1 MTLSYTLNFSNPLK
15 QYTITVPSI
24 TTGPGKNNYST
35 SLDLIGPG
43 YPNYGQDTAQNFL
56 KLLENFASPHPPNNA
71 IEGQLWYDTRNP
83 ENKVLRINNGKV
95 TSGRWPSVSGIYKQ
109 PNDPS
114 IEYSTD
120 IVEGDVWV
128 DTANSQLKLRYADN
142 WTLVGPAI
150 GIGANKTGVE
160 SVVIES
166 NTGTNYPAILSW
178 VNGRVVEII
187 SYNEFTPRSIID
199 GFSTIKPGANLT
211 TRVSAKFNGLA
222 DRASALEISSGV
234 RIRAD
239 EVLKNKAT
247 SQTHT
252 GTFVVESGSGFYVT
266 NPLYSQS
273 LNVYHSSAG
282 GFVNFANT
290 ASTFKIG
297 IQDTAYIKFNGPNGN
312 IGINTSPTSSSST
325 LDVNGSGRYSS
336 TLTVSTTAS
345 TALSV
350 AGGARIGGNLIVVGS
365 LSFSGVTTSSNKLI
379 VGTTTGSGII
389 IEPARNDA
397 YDIGS
402 SSTAFRTIYASSI
415 GSTNTNVD
423 IYGTV
428 YGTVTRLE
436 TNRVFSLEGQVT
448 ATSVTFNGS
457 GNVAFTATLTKS
469 AITGQISTSSLA
481 EAHTFLVVNTAT
493 GSDLERISK
502 SDLAASIISPGMILP
517 AGTST
522 AVTGY
527 LLCNGSSYST
537 STYARL
543 YSAIGTGYGS
553 AGAGF
558 FNVPNMTGVT
568 TAVGSYPI
576 YYFIKT

>member
-1 MTLSYTLNFSNPLK
+1 MTLSYTLNFSDPLK
-15 QYTITVPSI
+15 QQTITVPG
-24 TTGPGKNNYST
+24 TTVGPGKNNYST

-43 YPNYGQDTAQNFL
+43 YPNYGQDNAQNFL
-56 KLLENFASPHPPNNA
+56 KLLENFSSPHPPNYA
-71 IEGQLWYDTRNP
+71 IEGQLWYDTRDPN
-83 ENKVLRINNGKV
+83 NKVLRVNNGKV

-120 IVEGDVWV
+120 VVEGDVWV
-128 DTANSQLKLRYADN
+128 DTANSQLKIRYGSS
-142 WTLVGPAI
+142 WTLIGPAI

-160 SVVIES
+160 SVVVQS
-166 NTGTNYPAILSW
+166 NTGTDYPIVLTWA
-178 VNGRVVEII
+178 NGRVVEII
-187 SYNEFTPRSIID
+187 SYSEFTPRSVID
-199 GFSTIKPGANLT
+199 GFSIIKPGANLT

-222 DRASALEISSGV
+222 DRASALELSSGV
-234 RIRAD
+234 KIGAS
-239 EVLKNKAT
+239 ELLKNRAT

-252 GTFVVESGSGFYVT
+252 GTFVVESGNGFYVT

-273 LNVYHSSAG
+273 LNVYHSAAG

-297 IQDTAYIKFNGPNGN
+297 IQDSAYIKFNGPNGN
-312 IGINTSPTSSSST
+312 VGINTSPTSSSPT
-325 LDVNGSGRYSS
+325 FDVNGSGRFSN
-336 TLTVSTTAS
+336 TLTVLTTAS

-350 AGGARIGGNLIVVGS
+350 AGGARIGGNLAVTGS

-379 VGTTTGSGII
+379 VGTTTGSGVI
-389 IEPARNDA
+389 IEPANNDA

-436 TNRVFSLEGQVT
+436 TSRIFSLGGQVA
-448 ATSVTFNGS
+448 ATSITFNGS
-457 GNVAFTATLTKS
+457 DNVAFTATLTRS
-469 AITGQISTSSLA
+469 AITDQISTSSLA
-481 EAHTFLVVNTAT
+481 ESHTFLVVNTAT
-493 GSDLERISK
+493 GNNPEKISK

-522 AVTGY
+522 SITGY
-527 LLCNGSSYST
+527 LLCNGASYST
-537 STYARL
+537 SVYARL
-543 YSAIGTGYGS
+543 YSVIRTGYGS

-558 FNVPNMTGVT
+558 FNVPNLTGVT